1 MHRLHPLAPNI
12 ATSSQA
18 AASHRR
24 LCQLCSLNPALNEP
38 QPFELTPELDSQL
51 DHEFFHDCLPLELL
65 ETNDW
70 HIYSDLTP
78 GWEVVR
84 INDHILTLLAGAGG
98 QRGPAPFDLQDHF
111 VHLDVRADLDWLADW
126 PQIRC
131 LHLPHALPNLHFLR
145 HVLAIEKLS
154 LADVSRVED
163 FSPLNQPEF
172 LGEVT
177 FGSLS
182 DPKRDP
188 GSDLSE
194 RIRSQVFNVPEVNF
208 NFSDR

>member
-1 MHRLHPLAPNI
+1 MHRLLPLASNI

-18 AASHRR
+18 AASHRQ
-24 LCQLCSLNPALNEP
+24 LCQLCGLNPTHSQP

-70 HIYSDLTP
+70 HVHSDLTP

-145 HVLAIEKLS
+145 HLPAIEKLT
-154 LADVSRVED
+154 LQDVSSISN
-163 FSPLNQPEF
+163 FTPLNHPTY
-172 LGEVT
+172 LGELT
-177 FGSLS
+177 LGNGPN
-182 DPKRDP
+182 PKP
-188 GSDLSE
+188 GSAGPLME
-194 RIRSQVFNVPEVNF
+194 KIRSQIFNIPQVNF
-208 NFSDR
+208 NLKFS